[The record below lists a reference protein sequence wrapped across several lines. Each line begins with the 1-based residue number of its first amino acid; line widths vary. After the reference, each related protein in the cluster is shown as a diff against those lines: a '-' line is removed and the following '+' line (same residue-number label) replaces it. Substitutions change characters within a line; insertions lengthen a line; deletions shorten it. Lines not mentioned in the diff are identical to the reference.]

1 MSEILN
7 AKGKDVRECIALY
20 NAALRENDFAKMA
33 RIESE
38 LKEAEKAYATQS
50 QNELFDVCKKSE
62 NPVLKAVE
70 LYTYPILAH
79 KRVMDDGVFIG
90 FELVEDRVKQL
101 DLVKLCKW
109 CDMSHL
115 WEYKVE
121 RLGNLLCMR
130 VANELGLSKAQVAQ
144 IEKLYYMN
152 ALARKA
158 EMTGAVP
165 TSNTQ
170 LVKLLQEVIDSI
182 LFVAGDNPEMNKY
195 RCNNRDVAYFLACY
209 TKRGRKELSVS
220 VAKNSYVHTLVMD
233 VMHRIVTGKVY
244 DVEFKMVKDKGSDAK
259 AEKAKDG
266 EVKVSEKK
274 KVVVEEDKPMKV
286 TRQKVSA
293 A

>member
-1 MSEILN
+1 MSEILS
-7 AKGKDVRECIALY
+7 AKRKEVEDRIEAYNKAIAK
-20 NAALRENDFAKMA
+20 NDFAAMA
-33 RIESE
+33 RIEAE
-38 LKEAEKAYATQS
+38 LKEAEKAYAAQS
-50 QNELFDVCKKSE
+50 QNEVFDVCKKSE

-70 LYTYPILAH
+70 MYTYPVLAH
-79 KRVMDDGVFIG
+79 RRMLSDGVLVG

-109 CDMSHL
+109 CDMPHL

-130 VANELGLSKAQVAQ
+130 VATELGLSKAQVAQ

-170 LVKLLQEVIDSI
+170 LVKLLQEVIDSV
-182 LFVAGDNPEMNKY
+182 LFVEGDKPGMNKF

-244 DVEFKMVKDKGSDAK
+244 DVEFKMIKGESEKADKPKDAASK
-259 AEKAKDG
+259 AEGA
-266 EVKVSEKK
+266 
-274 KVVVEEDKPMKV
+274 KVVVEEDKPMVVSRVRVKV
-286 TRQKVSA
+286 PA
-293 A
+293 